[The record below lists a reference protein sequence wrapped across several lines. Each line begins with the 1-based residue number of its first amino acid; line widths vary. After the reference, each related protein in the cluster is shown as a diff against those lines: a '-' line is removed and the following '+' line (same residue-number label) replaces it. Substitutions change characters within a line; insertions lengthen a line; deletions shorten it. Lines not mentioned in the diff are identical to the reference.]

1 MLWLHLSIQF
11 FNKMDN
17 FKSNPSNTILVI
29 VTGLLIFY
37 YFLEINFLFL
47 VAVILAL
54 TGVFSSYL
62 SRKVEFLWFKLALV
76 LGLIIP
82 NIILGIIFYFFLFP
96 ISVISRIFSKNL
108 LKLKNNSNSTYYDVD
123 KSFSKNSFKNTW

>member
-1 MLWLHLSIQF
+1 
-11 FNKMDN
+11 MDN

-47 VAVILAL
+47 AAVILAL

-62 SRKVEFLWFKLALV
+62 SLKVEFLWFKLALV
-76 LGLIIP
+76 LGLVIP
-82 NIILGIIFYFFLFP
+82 NIILGIIFYFFFFP